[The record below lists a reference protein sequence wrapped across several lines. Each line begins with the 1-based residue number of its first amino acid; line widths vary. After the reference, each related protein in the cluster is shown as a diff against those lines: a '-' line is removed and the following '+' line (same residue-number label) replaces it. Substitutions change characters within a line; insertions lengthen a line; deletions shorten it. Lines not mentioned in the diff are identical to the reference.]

1 MAKQRP
7 HILVDGYNLIKCV
20 PLYSETQNQSLAA
33 ARDHIEAVLSA
44 HAKRGDLRVSIYY
57 DGDPEI
63 GYADYQQRGNIDIFF
78 SRRPQKA
85 DDLIMEAVERKHGAR
100 WLRVVT
106 SDREIQRFAA
116 RHNIAFVD
124 SPTFA
129 EELERPVQRADRAE
143 DVDPGSDPHWAP
155 ERNEV
160 DELAKAFQQPTR
172 RAQPKRNAAQ
182 RARELDPDLAL
193 DEREVDEWEQL
204 FKQKSD
210 SEQ

>member
-1 MAKQRP
+1 MAKHRP
-7 HILVDGYNLIKCV
+7 HILIDGYNLIKCV

-33 ARDHIEAVLSA
+33 ARDHIEAVLST
-44 HAKRGDLRVSIYY
+44 HAKSGNLRVSIYY

-63 GYADYQQRGNIDIFF
+63 GHADYQQRGDIDIFF

-85 DDLIMEAVERKHGAR
+85 DDLIMEAVARKHGAR

-129 EELERPVQRADRAE
+129 EELDRPAQRTGRDE
-143 DVDPGSDPHWAP
+143 EVDPGSNPHWTPARD
-155 ERNEV
+155 EI
-160 DELAKAFQQPTR
+160 DELAKVFKQPTR
-172 RAQPKRNAAQ
+172 RAQPQ
-182 RARELDPDLAL
+182 RARELDPNLSL
-193 DEREVDEWEQL
+193 DESEIDEWEQL

-210 SEQ
+210 LDQ